1 MGMIEWI
8 KSKFSEEDDDVS
20 KPLREF
26 IYLDETSVVSLL
38 ASLEG
43 EITDSLITRSESVNR
58 ELGKSK
64 KGISYK
70 GVGYDRVNES
80 ETLDRSGSETI
91 QRSVIQSRFD
101 ELYESRQNQLLLP
114 SEEGLDVEDIK
125 RSKIIE
131 LEGYINVAESYR
143 VFKILEYLANT
154 FEDIEEFGESSED
167 ISYEEIEAI
176 SGFLS
181 SLFGDQVPVKI
192 DAANYRI
199 VEDRIQHVQDLD
211 SPEEGESISVVAY
224 LNRDSLWD
232 DPLTVFSD
240 NVEFTIYGRVIT
252 DEVNWTPLRLTR
264 VLEEHFPDQARQVN
278 MALKDALL
286 NLEKEGEKSQISI
299 DVKKNLEEMFSD
311 LQENL
316 ENRGYTLDDPELT
329 SLISDEISSDK
340 EFQDYTEAR
349 DELEQLLDELDIDVD
364 SDEKAELLWEI
375 TTGEEDHTENKDDAG
390 FEIKPIGVYW

>member
-1 MGMIEWI
+1 MIEWI